1 MEQQHGTWGDRL
13 RTFQNSSCLVT
24 LLFLK
29 PNKRCSWHSHKTA
42 FNQFTVIKGVL
53 GVKTENGL
61 TKVYPKQCFTVPPGV
76 MHEFQTYKLPVIVE
90 EIAYVEYN
98 ENDIDREK
106 LGGPLNE

>member
-13 RTFQNSSCLVT
+13 RTFQNNSCLVT
-24 LLFLK
+24 ILFLK

-42 FNQFTVIKGVL
+42 FNQFTVIEGTL

-61 TKVYPKQCFTVPPGV
+61 TKVHPKQCFTVPPGV
-76 MHEFQTYKLPVIVE
+76 MHEFQTYDDFTVVE
-90 EIAYVEYN
+90 EVAYVEYN

-106 LGGPLNE
+106 LGGALNE